1 MILLLVIRRSCD
13 MKCTSVIA
21 SFLKVLITNF
31 TIGNTEI
38 IMRLKL
44 PINIDG
50 NIINHYKTDET

>member
-1 MILLLVIRRSCD
+1 